1 VTVFSL
7 CLVDDSNPGNVV
19 LFNATNGD
27 YRYCCNGVPAAS
39 GRGALTVRGCV
50 ISIDDSK
57 GNRKVRISADTS
69 ASGGAGAGNA
79 FIQRASSQTCSI
91 TDKSMAGDACSC
103 N

>member
-1 VTVFSL
+1 VNLFSL

-19 LFNATNGD
+19 LFNASTGD

-39 GRGALTVRGCV
+39 GRGVLTVRGCV

-57 GNRKVRISADTS
+57 GNRRVRISADTS
-69 ASGGAGAGNA
+69 ASVGGAGNA
-79 FIQRASSQTCSI
+79 FIQRANSQTCSI
-91 TDKSMAGDACSC
+91 TDKSMAGDACNC